1 MGDVGLQVFADRLK
15 ILRLSLEI
23 TQKDFAEKIGITA
36 SALSSYENNLK
47 NPSIAVA
54 KRIAETFDVSIDWL
68 CGLTNEMNSED
79 DLKTYAD
86 LIRLFLKIQ
95 KLEFAPYNFYFKAY
109 RDHNSFKD
117 LTNIETGIFTRD
129 EEMYTIIQNI
139 QKMQSVLND
148 GTIDQNIYDTWLEG
162 FLEKYNVPLPT
173 WASITGHNPDEPS
186 SGNPLMSIIQPE

>member
-1 MGDVGLQVFADRLK
+1 MGDMELQVFSERLK
-15 ILRLSLEI
+15 LLRLSLKI
-23 TQKDFAEKIGITA
+23 TQKDFADKIGITA

-54 KRIAETFDVSIDWL
+54 KRIAEAFNVSIDWL
-68 CGLTNEMNSED
+68 CGLTNDMNND
-79 DLKTYAD
+79 NDLMTYAD
-86 LIRLFLKIQ
+86 LIRIFLKIQ

-109 RDHNSFKD
+109 RNHNSFKD
-117 LTNIETGIFTRD
+117 LTDIETGIFTRD

-148 GTIDQNIYDTWLEG
+148 GTIDQNIYNTWLEG

-173 WASITGHNPDEPS
+173 WESITGHVSDDPPQD
-186 SGNPLMSIIQPE
+186 